1 MCILKLRNADGAVLI
16 PCCENTFLNSTGGA
30 AEHRCNVTASK
41 HLRYTL
47 PAVIHTSYQDTVS
60 SCIIKMS
67 SSGRII
73 QTSLKLTE
81 RLILQQTYSAAVTT
95 SISDIPFR
103 PVTSSHTYLSFPK
116 WVFWILFLQL
126 SALYMHHIYLNIHFI
141 SCCFSYQLIK

>member
-16 PCCENTFLNSTGGA
+16 PRCGNTFLNSTGGA

-41 HLRYTL
+41 HLRYKL

-81 RLILQQTYSAAVTT
+81 RLILQQTYFCCCHNVHFRYSFHLPTPT
-95 SISDIPFR
+95 FPFLNGSFEFCFCNFPPYIYTIYISI
-103 PVTSSHTYLSFPK
+103 
-116 WVFWILFLQL
+116 
-126 SALYMHHIYLNIHFI
+126 FI
-141 SCCFSYQLIK
+141 SEVVVFNTN

>member
-1 MCILKLRNADGAVLI
+1 MSSECILKLRNADGAVLI

-41 HLRYTL
+41 HLRYKL

-67 SSGRII
+67 STGKII

-81 RLILQQTYSAAVTT
+81 RLILQQTYSAAVTK
-95 SISDIPFR
+95 SISDIPFL
-103 PVTSSHTYLSFPK
+103 PVTSSHIYFAGSNGSFEFYFSNLSPYL
-116 WVFWILFLQL
+116 
-126 SALYMHHIYLNIHFI
+126 YNIYHNIHFL
-141 SCCFSYQLIK
+141 SCF